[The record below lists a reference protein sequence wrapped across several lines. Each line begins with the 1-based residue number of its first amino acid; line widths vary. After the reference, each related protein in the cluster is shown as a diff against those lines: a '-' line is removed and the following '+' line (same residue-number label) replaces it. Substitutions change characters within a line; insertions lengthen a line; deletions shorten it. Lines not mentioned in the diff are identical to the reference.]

1 MEWNTWTTVF
11 ATLFL
16 LHSGFEL
23 ILEIL
28 QSGHLKKPR
37 NKVPAHLDGKV
48 DLETLR
54 KAASYN
60 RDKLRFAMFMRLPGT
75 IALGVMIFWGFGYLD
90 RLVRDFSLGTLASG
104 LAFLAI
110 LGGLSF
116 AWNLP
121 SELYATFRIE
131 ARYGFNRQTY
141 RGFWVDKLKGIL
153 VFLVLGGMLLSLM
166 LLFMEKGGTWWW
178 VFAFVG
184 VTAFQFLVTW
194 LYPLLI
200 MPLFN
205 KFTPVDTELADAV
218 AGLAI
223 KVGFPLKG
231 VVAMDGSKRST
242 HSNAFIIGLKG
253 ARRIV
258 LFDTLIERIGLSQ
271 LLAVLAH
278 ELGHFKLKHLQ
289 RRLILVVVSLFALFA
304 ALAFLREQPAAYA
317 GFGFEGKSDW
327 AALVVFSLVTSV
339 VLAPFGWITNYMSRR
354 DEFAADR
361 FAVESMQ
368 GCRDLQQAL
377 IVLSRENL
385 ASPGSHKLY
394 RSYHYSHPAL
404 RGRLAALREHAHAA
418 GYSDSSEVDVPV
430 TPEGRNAVEEC
441 DN

>member
-11 ATLFL
+11 ATIFI
-16 LHSGFEL
+16 LHSGFEFA
-23 ILEIL
+23 LEIL
-28 QSGHLKKPR
+28 QHRHLKKPR
-37 NKVPAHLDGKV
+37 TKVPAHLTGKV
-48 DLETLR
+48 DLETIH
-54 KAASYN
+54 KAAEYN
-60 RDKLRFAMFMRLPGT
+60 RDKLRFGMFLRLPET
-75 IALGVMIFWGFGYLD
+75 LALWTMILWGFGYLD
-90 RLVRDFSLGTLASG
+90 RLVRDFNLGALASG

-116 AWNLP
+116 VWNLP
-121 SELYATFRIE
+121 SEIYSTFRIE
-131 ARYGFNRQTY
+131 ARYGFNRQTF
-141 RGFWVDKLKGIL
+141 RSFALDKLKEIIVSLILGGIL
-153 VFLVLGGMLLSLM
+153 VSLL

-178 VFAFVG
+178 VFAFIG

-205 KFTPVDTELADAV
+205 TFTPVDMELANAI
-218 AGLAI
+218 AGLAK
-223 KVGFPLKG
+223 KVGFPLRG

-278 ELGHFKLKHLQ
+278 ELGHFRLKHLR

-304 ALAFLREQPAAYA
+304 ALALLREQPAAYI

-327 AALVVFSLVTSV
+327 AALVVFSLVVSV
-339 VLAPFGWITNYMSRR
+339 VLAPFGWITNFMSRR

-361 FAVESMQ
+361 FAVEAMQ
-368 GCRDLQQAL
+368 GSSDLQQAL
-377 IVLSRENL
+377 IVLSKDNL

-404 RGRLAALREHAHAA
+404 RKRLAALRDHARTA
-418 GYSDSSEVDVPV
+418 GYSDGGEVDRPM
-430 TPEGRNAVEEC
+430 TPEGKDTVKER